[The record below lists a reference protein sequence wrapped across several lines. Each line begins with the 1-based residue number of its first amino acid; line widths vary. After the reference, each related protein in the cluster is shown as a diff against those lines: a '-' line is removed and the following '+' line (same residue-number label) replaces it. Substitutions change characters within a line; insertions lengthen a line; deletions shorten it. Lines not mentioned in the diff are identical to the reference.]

1 MTEKE
6 KSSGPTAAPAAGP
19 STKERL
25 IEAAQQVIW
34 RQGVER
40 TSIADVARAAGV
52 PSGNVYYHFKTKDDL
67 VEGAMSALVHER
79 EEFLAHVSR
88 RRTPQAQLKAFV
100 RELMHDE
107 DGTLTALHGCPF
119 GSLVSELD
127 KRDDALSRRAGDVL
141 LGPIIDWAEERFAA
155 MGQRDPREL
164 AITLFATYEG
174 AALLSNAFHDP
185 GIMARQSRR
194 LERWITSLE
203 GSAGS
208 GSPTR
213 GGG

>member
-1 MTEKE
+1 MTENG
-6 KSSGPTAAPAAGP
+6 KSSGLTATPAAGS

-25 IEAAQQVIW
+25 VEAARQVIYH
-34 RQGVER
+34 QGVER

-67 VEGAMSALVHER
+67 VEAAMSALVR
-79 EEFLAHVSR
+79 DGEEFLARVSR
-88 RRTPQAQLKAFV
+88 RRSPQAQLKAFA
-100 RELMHDE
+100 REFVKD
-107 DGTLTALHGCPF
+107 DDLTALYGCPF

-127 KRDDALSRRAGDVL
+127 KRDDALSRQAGDVL
-141 LGPIIDWAEERFAA
+141 LAPFIDWAEERFAA

-164 AITLFATYEG
+164 AITLFATYQG
-174 AALLSNAFHDP
+174 AALLSNAFRDP
-185 GIMARQSRR
+185 SIIARQARG

-203 GSAGS
+203 GSTGS

>member
-1 MTEKE
+1 MTDNGN
-6 KSSGPTAAPAAGP
+6 SSGLTATPAAGS
-19 STKERL
+19 STRERL
-25 IEAAQQVIW
+25 VQAAQQLIW
-34 RQGVER
+34 REGVER

-67 VEGAMSALVHER
+67 VEAAMSALVRER
-79 EEFLAHVSR
+79 EAFLAHVSR
-88 RRTPQAQLKAFV
+88 RRTPQAQLKAFA

-107 DGTLTALHGCPF
+107 DGSLTALYGCPF

-141 LGPIIDWAEERFAA
+141 LAPFIDWAEQRFAA

-164 AITLFATYEG
+164 AITLLATYEG

-185 GIMARQSRR
+185 SIMAKQARR
-194 LERWITSLE
+194 LERWIASLE
-203 GSAGS
+203 GATGS
-208 GSPTR
+208 G
-213 GGG
+213 

>member
-1 MTEKE
+1 MTENG
-6 KSSGPTAAPAAGP
+6 KSPGLTATPAEGS

-25 IEAAQQVIW
+25 VKAARQVIYH
-34 RQGVER
+34 QGVER

-67 VEGAMSALVHER
+67 VEAAMSSLVR
-79 EEFLAHVSR
+79 DGEEFLARVSR
-88 RRTPQAQLKAFV
+88 RRSPEAQLKAFA
-100 RELMHDE
+100 RELVQDAHS
-107 DGTLTALHGCPF
+107 TALYGCPF

-127 KRDDALSRRAGDVL
+127 KRDDALSRQAGDML
-141 LGPIIDWAEERFAA
+141 LAPYIDWAEERFAA
-155 MGQRDPREL
+155 MGQRNPREL
-164 AITLFATYEG
+164 ATTLLATYLG
-174 AALLSNAFHDP
+174 AAQLSNAFRDP
-185 GIMARQSRR
+185 SIITRQARQ

-203 GSAGS
+203 RSTGT